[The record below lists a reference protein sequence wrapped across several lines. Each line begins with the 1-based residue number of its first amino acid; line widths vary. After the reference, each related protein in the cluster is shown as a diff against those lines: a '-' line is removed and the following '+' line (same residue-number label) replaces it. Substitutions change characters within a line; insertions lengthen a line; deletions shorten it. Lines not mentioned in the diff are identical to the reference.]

1 MATLTVTAKGQITLK
16 QELLRH
22 LNVAP
27 GQKVEVDKLPDG
39 RLVVGAAPQSSIA
52 EFSGILAGKEPPS
65 SPSRRSRRLPKT
77 PGRAS
82 DEDRRR
88 YERSVAR
95 RAPRR
100 PASGTDCRQMF
111 WNTLNSSPYP

>member
-39 RLVVGAAPQSSIA
+39 RLVVRPAAQKHSIRG
-52 EFSGILAGKEPPS
+52 FSGLLAKKGTPRYTIAQIKKFTEEAWAGK
-65 SPSRRSRRLPKT
+65 R
-77 PGRAS
+77 
-82 DEDRRR
+82 
-88 YERSVAR
+88 
-95 RAPRR
+95 
-100 PASGTDCRQMF
+100 
-111 WNTLNSSPYP
+111 